1 MTGRDDRPTPH
12 LVVDADV
19 LDANVA
25 AMAAFARDHGLVLR
39 PHAKTHKSPDV
50 ARLQLDAG
58 AVGLTVA
65 TVSEAEV
72 FADAGCTDLFLAYP
86 LWVDA
91 ARGARVRALTE
102 RVRLTVGVDPP
113 LTTRGSIP
121 CRVRDSAASRS
132 AADSSAATAAAAPG
146 A

>member
-39 PHAKTHKSPDV
+39 PHAKTHKSPD
-50 ARLQLDAG
+50 G
-58 AVGLTVA
+58 TGVGLTVA

-72 FADAGCTDLFLAYP
+72 FAAAGCRDLFVAYP

-91 ARGARVRALTE
+91 AKGARLRGLAGSGAGTQGVASGEGARA
-102 RVRLTVGVDPP
+102 RARKS
-113 LTTRGSIP
+113 TRMETRHEDTNSIP
-121 CRVRDSAASRS
+121 
-132 AADSSAATAAAAPG
+132 
-146 A
+146 